1 MLLYKYTS
9 YKNAMEALN
18 KSTLYWSDI
27 DSFNDPFEGKFIYD
41 KTLEDIARI
50 FAITLSIGNP
60 IIISDTTLNNI
71 LNSAP
76 KTKFVKVMRKIRDVI
91 AKHHYNQTIQNKE
104 TYFVVEQELLNILKR
119 NDFLSLFKKERSTFI
134 DPYSTAET
142 FISSTASTKG
152 ILCLSKVKNH
162 PLMWAHYAIDH
173 TGVMLEIDM
182 NQPIFEHTKKSI
194 IKDVNYVNQ
203 IPRFTKNT
211 ILGLNDKIFPEE
223 NDQMLELHAFTKSD
237 HWRYEEEVRI
247 MSPKDRPGKNIYT
260 INKKFIKSIYLG
272 LKTSEENRREIIRQ
286 ARTNFSHA
294 HIYETLLRKDSYEM
308 SSIRIE

>member
-9 YKNAMEALN
+9 YRNAMEALN

-27 DSFNDPFEGKFIYD
+27 DSFNDPFEGKFIYN

-50 FAITLSIGNP
+50 FAITLSIGHP
-60 IIISDTTLNNI
+60 IIIGDTTLNNI

-76 KTKFVKVMRKIRDVI
+76 KTKFIKIIRKIRDII
-91 AKHHYNQTIQNKE
+91 AIHHYNKTIKNKE
-104 TYFVVEQELLNILKR
+104 TYFIVEQELLNILKKS
-119 NDFLSLFKKERSTFI
+119 DFLSLFKKEKGTFI

-142 FISSTASTKG
+142 FIRSTASTKG

-173 TGVMLEIDM
+173 TGVMFEIDM
-182 NQPIFEHTKKSI
+182 NQPIFEHAKKSI

-203 IPRFTKNT
+203 IPRFTRDT

-223 NDQMLELHAFTKSD
+223 NDQMVELHAFTKSD
-237 HWRYEEEVRI
+237 HWSYEEEVRI

-272 LKTSEENRREIIRQ
+272 LKTSEENRRAIINQ
-286 ARTNFSHA
+286 TKINFPHA
-294 HIYETLLRKDSYEM
+294 HVYETLLSKDSYEM
-308 SSIRIE
+308 RSNKIA